1 MIFINIVF
9 NEHWVFDKQQ
19 WFDWYCFQWPM
30 SIQYL
35 TSINDLIDIVFN
47 DWVRFKLFSLKKM
60 NRREFYTCRRASCHI
75 SHSECGEKFSL
86 VIQSS
91 LPPKRSFSTKYWIS
105 LEPVWTTD
113 FQNMNNRVA
122 RFSYYSHNP
131 LTQKHDITCR
141 KVFTNLCNQIV

>member
-1 MIFINIVF
+1 MAWHSISNFPLSR
-9 NEHWVFDKQQ
+9 NEIKTSNDLMQHRKLWTFRIGFDKHQ
-19 WFDWYCFQWPM
+19 WFYWYCFQWAL
-30 SIQYL
+30 SNEYL
-35 TSINDLIDIVFN
+35 TSISDLIDIVFN
-47 DWVRFKLFSLKKM
+47 DWLRFKLFSLKKM

-105 LEPVWTTD
+105 LGPVWTTD

-122 RFSYYSHNP
+122 RFS
-131 LTQKHDITCR
+131 
-141 KVFTNLCNQIV
+141 